1 MNPKTKNLVRGAINL
16 LAQAGALS
24 QQEFN
29 NLTETMNGAASPVL
43 MTRAEAAS
51 TLNISSRTVM
61 RLMKRGILPT
71 IKTTPTSVR
80 IPRQSVIEFAQTGI
94 KGGA

>member
-1 MNPKTKNLVRGAINL
+1 MNPKTKNLVRDAIGL
-16 LAQAGALS
+16 LAQAGAVT
-24 QQEFN
+24 QKEFN
-29 NLTETMNGAASPVL
+29 YLTERMEGACPVL

-61 RLMKRGILPT
+61 RLMKSGILPT
-71 IKTTPTSVR
+71 VKTTSTAVR
-80 IPRQSVIEFAQTGI
+80 IPRESVMAFAQTGI